1 MGSIVKSIHVS
12 THCRRTQD
20 PSTFVSSPIRMRI
33 TPLCLMGRARPHSPP
48 VRILK
53 QSSSRSL
60 SFDWSANRIRS
71 CPVYLILCRMEMHFL
86 SEKERR
92 ELNAQRRDER
102 DKVSSSPDCH
112 LEQTREPC
120 AYVGREEDAKG
131 ARYSH
136 SEWRYVTC
144 MRMDG
149 SFPSRRRCVRSW
161 FVSCGSVLLCPRVMQ
176 LIFWTC
182 HWYDLCPRMNE

>member
-1 MGSIVKSIHVS
+1 
-12 THCRRTQD
+12 
-20 PSTFVSSPIRMRI
+20 
-33 TPLCLMGRARPHSPP
+33 
-48 VRILK
+48 
-53 QSSSRSL
+53 
-60 SFDWSANRIRS
+60 
-71 CPVYLILCRMEMHFL
+71 MEMHFL

-149 SFPSRRRCVRSW
+149 SFPCRRRCVRS
-161 FVSCGSVLLCPRVMQ
+161 
-176 LIFWTC
+176 
-182 HWYDLCPRMNE
+182 